1 MIIPL
6 LALLAT
12 AWLVLIVA
20 APLLPIPI
28 AGALYAIG
36 SHICHQRPDRSFH
49 LLTAQLPVC
58 GRCTGLY
65 AGAALGASA
74 AALAAPIR
82 DFAARSSARAV
93 LVLGA
98 VPTGLTLACEWAGLW
113 KGSNVVRAAAGLP
126 LGIVVALVVV
136 QAAATVHYGRCA
148 QRRPIASNRPSTH
161 I

>member
-1 MIIPL
+1 MITSV

-12 AWLVLIVA
+12 AWLVLLVA
-20 APLLPIPI
+20 APILPIPV

-58 GRCTGLY
+58 GRCTGIY

-74 AALAAPIR
+74 AALLAPFR
-82 DFAARSSARAV
+82 DLEAPWSARAV
-93 LVLGA
+93 LFLGA

-136 QAAATVHYGRCA
+136 QAAATVHYGGCA

>member
-6 LALLAT
+6 FALLAT
-12 AWLVLIVA
+12 VWLVLIVA
-20 APLLPIPI
+20 APILPIPI

-49 LLTAQLPVC
+49 ILTSQLPVC
-58 GRCTGLY
+58 GRCTGIY
-65 AGAALGASA
+65 AGAAFGASA
-74 AALAAPIR
+74 ALVAPFR

-93 LVLGA
+93 LFLGA

-136 QAAATVHYGRCA
+136 QAAATVHYGGCA

-161 I
+161 T

>member
-1 MIIPL
+1 VIVPL
-6 LALLAT
+6 LALLAIS
-12 AWLVLIVA
+12 WLVLVVA
-20 APLLPIPI
+20 APILPISV

-49 LLTAQLPVC
+49 LLTEQLPVC
-58 GRCTGLY
+58 GRCTGIY

-74 AALAAPIR
+74 AALVAPFR
-82 DFAARSSARAV
+82 DFAMQSSARAV
-93 LVLGA
+93 LFLGA

-136 QAAATVHYGRCA
+136 QAAATVHYGGCA